1 MNPKKII
8 SRFLGLVFLLS
19 VGLSL
24 YAAESSLYTAFQKKK
39 EPKDWID
46 GPVGYIVTS
55 EEKKQYKKLS
65 TEAEKE
71 KFIKWFW
78 ARRETN
84 PETYRNEFRDE
95 FNERVRYANANFK
108 ERGLEGWETARGHVY
123 IVYGPPSREWQEII
137 QTGNRPAI
145 FWQYDEPPSRYSRV
159 MEPLVFVELYRNGRY
174 YLMRPMPMDYFEYY
188 FQMMRGRSYFELVPD
203 EYFRA
208 FEEVNKNA
216 IQKRDLKIEDV
227 AGNEV
232 ASGVS
237 TTEEIPFEWQTDFI
251 PSSDNK
257 VQVNITI
264 KLKYKDISYYQS
276 ESKYKANFGL
286 SIKLVQNEELAETH
300 QDEINVELT
309 EKELMAK
316 ANDYMV
322 YTSSLNVLPGK
333 YTLEIILE
341 NNKTHIS
348 KTVREELTVELKP
361 E

>member
-8 SRFLGLVFLLS
+8 SGFLNLAFLLS
-19 VGLSL
+19 VALSL

-55 EEKKQYKKLS
+55 EEKKLYKKLS
-65 TEAEKE
+65 TKAEKE

-78 ARRETN
+78 ARRELN
-84 PETYRNEFRDE
+84 PETYRNEFKNEFDE
-95 FNERVRYANANFK
+95 RLRYANANFK
-108 ERGLEGWETARGHVY
+108 ERGLEGWQTARGHVY
-123 IVYGPPSREWQEII
+123 IVFGPPSREWQEII
-137 QTGNRPAI
+137 QTGSRPAI
-145 FWQYDEPPSRYSRV
+145 LWQYDEPPSRYLRV
-159 MEPLVFVELYRNGRY
+159 MEPLIFIELYRNGRY

-188 FQMMRGRSYFELVPD
+188 FQAMRGRSYFELVPD

-216 IQKRDLKIEDV
+216 IQNSDLKIEDV

-232 ASGVS
+232 AGGIS
-237 TTEEIPFEWQTDFI
+237 TAGEIPFEWQADFV
-251 PSSDNK
+251 PSSGNK

-286 SIKLVQNEELAETH
+286 SIKLLQNEELAATL

-309 EKELMAK
+309 EEELMTK
-316 ANDYMV
+316 ANDYLV
-322 YTSSLNVLPGK
+322 HISSLNVLPGK
-333 YTLEIILE
+333 YTLEIILK